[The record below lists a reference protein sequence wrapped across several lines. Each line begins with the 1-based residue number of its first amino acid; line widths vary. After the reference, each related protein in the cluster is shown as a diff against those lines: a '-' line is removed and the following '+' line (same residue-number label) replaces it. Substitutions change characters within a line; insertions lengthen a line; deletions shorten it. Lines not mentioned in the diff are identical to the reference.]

1 MNAADV
7 LREHAYADC
16 PQFTVPSPLLKNIT
30 NTYPVGSFAK
40 YLLRSIFVYC
50 ERCSL
55 LFTPTLHEVFVKHPK
70 TRNQ

>member
-40 YLLRSIFVYC
+40 YLLRSILVHIVRGALC
-50 ERCSL
+50 CLPPR
-55 LFTPTLHEVFVKHPK
+55 
-70 TRNQ
+70 